1 MKLMDVMNDLKSF
14 AAKSK
19 RVWLVLK
26 KPSRKEFEMVAKVS
40 AIGILILG
48 IIGFFIAILVKILF
62 VR

>member
-1 MKLMDVMNDLKSF
+1 MKLIEDLKAF

-40 AIGILILG
+40 AIGVLLLG
-48 IIGFFIAILVKILF
+48 AIGFLIAILIKILF
-62 VR
+62 IRG

>member
-1 MKLMDVMNDLKSF
+1 MKLTEDLKAF
-14 AAKSK
+14 LAKSK

-40 AIGILILG
+40 AIGVLIIG
-48 IIGFFIAILVKILF
+48 VIGFFISILVKVLF

>member
-1 MKLMDVMNDLKSF
+1 MKLIEDLKAF
-14 AAKSK
+14 FVKSK

-40 AIGILILG
+40 AIGVGIIG
-48 IIGFFIAILVKILF
+48 IIGFFIAVLIKVLF

>member
-1 MKLMDVMNDLKSF
+1 MKLIDDLKAF

-40 AIGILILG
+40 AIGVVILG
-48 IIGFFIAILVKILF
+48 LIGFLISILVKILF
-62 VR
+62 IRG

>member
-1 MKLMDVMNDLKSF
+1 MKLIDDLKAF

-40 AIGILILG
+40 AIGVLLLG
-48 IIGFFIAILVKILF
+48 VIGFFISILIKIF
-62 VR
+62 FIR